1 MNINFR
7 DLGVLS
13 YKSHVDSISIPL
25 IEIPQD
31 ISVHADLIVFRED
44 DQIHVYDR
52 KCDHNGGKLCLI
64 DNAIKCPMHD
74 WTFDAKVGK
83 YTNIQVSKKE
93 LDYEIVDDSLVVKF
107 NRDEP
112 RLPNNKK
119 NLEVK
124 VTYLSHACL
133 LVETDEVSFITDPW
147 IVGFAFASGWWPKSL
162 PPTEWKSIVNSVDF
176 IYISHNHPD
185 HLNLF
190 TLEHVR
196 KDMEFIVPNF
206 KSKSVS
212 KMLVKNGFNN
222 ILEAQFQNYYQYKNT
237 ELFLTI
243 FKSGDFRDDSGLYF
257 TYGNFSFLS
266 PVDSNDLNFQK
277 FPTSI
282 TLFTSSFAGG
292 ASGYPLCF
300 DTVKMTDKSRILERN
315 RRSIKA
321 MVRQNIIKCN
331 AMFFMPY
338 AGFFTEKAKRD
349 SEILSKNN
357 KNKIE
362 DYKGIVQGTTLLN
375 IDMFDTYFFIGCDL
389 HDRRSIQRSSH
400 SPESAESTIQEIFG
414 KYSYDTNYIKSY
426 FDNCNFQKELILYL
440 SLTNDDFSKVKNS
453 LVVDF
458 RPTQTRVDFVT
469 FNWQSVKGN
478 ANLKDTHNLLHIK
491 VRQDSFLWV
500 VNNRMPWED
509 LSIGFQC
516 RIDRVP
522 DVYNVDF
529 WNHFTNVYI

>member
-1 MNINFR
+1 MKTNFI
-7 DLGVLS
+7 DLGVLP
-13 YKSHVDSISIPL
+13 YKSHVDSISISL
-25 IEIPQD
+25 TEISQD
-31 ISVHADLIVFRED
+31 ISIHADLIVFRED
-44 DQIHVYDR
+44 EQFRVYDR

-64 DNAIKCPMHD
+64 DNAIKCPMHN
-74 WTFDAKVGK
+74 WKFDARVGK

-93 LDYEIVDDSLVVKF
+93 LDYEIVDESLVVEF
-107 NRDEP
+107 NREEP

-147 IVGFAFASGWWPKSL
+147 IIGFAFASGWWPKSL
-162 PPTEWKSIVNSVDF
+162 PPAEWKNIINSVDF

-206 KSKSVS
+206 KSQSVS
-212 KMLVKNGFNN
+212 RMLVKNGFDN
-222 ILEAQFQNYYQYKNT
+222 IFKAQFQNHYQYKDT
-237 ELFLTI
+237 ELFLAI

-266 PVDSNDLNFQK
+266 TVDSNDLNFQK
-277 FPTSI
+277 FPKNI
-282 TLFTSSFAGG
+282 TLFASSFAGG

-300 DTVKMTDKSRILERN
+300 DTVKVADKDRILERN
-315 RRSIKA
+315 RRAIRA
-321 MVRQNIIKCN
+321 MVRQNIMRCN
-331 AMFFMPY
+331 AIFFMPY
-338 AGFFTEKAKRD
+338 AGFFIEKAKRD
-349 SEILSKNN
+349 LEILR
-357 KNKIE
+357 KNKKNKVE
-362 DYKGIVQGTTLLN
+362 NYKDIIQNTSLLN
-375 IDMFDTYFFIGCDL
+375 IDIFDMYLFNGCDL
-389 HDRRSIQRSSH
+389 YDRRSIQRNNH
-400 SPESAESTIQEIFG
+400 NLESAESTIQKIFS
-414 KYSYDTNYIKSY
+414 KYSYDAARIKSY
-426 FDNCNFQKELILYL
+426 FDNCSFQKELILYL
-440 SLTNDDFSKVKNS
+440 SLTNDDFSKTKNS
-453 LVVDF
+453 LIVDF
-458 RPTQTRVDFVT
+458 RSTQVHVNFVK
-469 FNWQSVKGN
+469 FNWQSVK
-478 ANLKDTHNLLHIK
+478 DCVDEIK

-500 VNNRMPWED
+500 INNRMPWED

-529 WNHFTNVYI
+529 WHYFTNVYL